1 MVRAAR
7 ISCTNGTKHVGLLQ
21 SMLLHLPAIALTGT
35 NHISRGSDQ
44 QVLPWRMKVWL
55 VSSKMSQPSTIIL
68 SMARFFLMFSVSL
81 TSSCMTLWNTR
92 QKASQS
98 ETLALALAD
107 RQRWRH
113 LTRSEFNQE
122 SEGRL
127 ASSFSQPQP
136 KARPQ
141 SVSRLQKVRGPAIR
155 EWQCLL

>member
-1 MVRAAR
+1 MP
-7 ISCTNGTKHVGLLQ
+7 
-21 SMLLHLPAIALTGT
+21 LHLSEIAVTGT
-35 NHISRGSDQ
+35 GHMSRGSDQ

-81 TSSCMTLWNTR
+81 TSSCMILWGTR
-92 QKASQS
+92 QRAWQS
-98 ETLALALAD
+98 ETLATALAD

-113 LTRSEFNQE
+113 LTRLEFNRE
-122 SEGRL
+122 SEQRL

-141 SVSRLQKVRGPAIR
+141 FVSRLLKVRGPVIR